1 MRVLSR
7 VALVVIVALSAV
19 PLFADHLQA
28 DCPLTLVG
36 NHPAGS
42 DFNLSPHGVFRSGS
56 QVFVLRGQILSTY
69 TISDLGDLPDPRED
83 FIGSL
88 GARETT
94 GGTAFSGG
102 FLYVSSEAGLEIFDV
117 RNVRAGGSAPALV
130 SRTPGLHYRRLAVNG
145 NTLAALYPMTD
156 MPCYPNGT
164 SFCFNTIDLFDVSN
178 KSVPFR
184 TGSISSLASRSFL
197 GWNDIAFNQG
207 FLFAAGEGGTVGF
220 NISNPATP
228 VSLGQIAVPGKFLI
242 SNSTTLLA
250 VGNDQTINIYNV
262 ALSGAISLFQVY
274 VLPFETIQRAN
285 PIAFHRQGFIDEQN
299 GRMVTMVDEIDPE
312 TLMPA
317 RTVAIDVFDFTVPL
331 WEGSY
336 ERIYENV
343 SYTAPDEVKYNPMAV
358 GPVVYVVG
366 SLSGLQ
372 TYGACGQMA
381 GKIEWDG
388 TQAINCDVPEIRGW
402 VTGDQKIANVEL
414 FLDGGSIGT
423 TTVGGPPRKD
433 VSSRTPVFTWR
444 INFDK
449 AVLNSTS
456 DAPVPHTLRAVGTDA
471 LGNRRQ
477 FASQPLLL
485 FKGSNCTTRRRSV
498 APR

>member
-7 VALVVIVALSAV
+7 VALVVIVAFAAV

-36 NHPAGS
+36 NNPASS
-42 DFNLSPHGVFRSGS
+42 DFNLSPHGVFRTNG
-56 QVFVLRGQILSTY
+56 QVFVLRGQTLTTY
-69 TISDLGDLPDPRED
+69 TVTDLGDLTVARED

-88 GARETT
+88 GARESN
-94 GGTAFSGG
+94 GGVTFNSG
-102 FLYVSSEAGLEIFDV
+102 FLYVSSEAGLEIFDL
-117 RNVRAGGSAPALV
+117 RNVRVGGAAPSLV
-130 SRTPGLHYRRLAVNG
+130 SRTPGLHYRRLAVSG
-145 NTLAALYPMTD
+145 STLAALYPMTD
-156 MPCYPNGT
+156 MPCYPNNT

-178 KSVPFR
+178 KSAPVR
-184 TGSISSLASRSFL
+184 TGSISSLASRSYL

-207 FLFAAGEGGTVGF
+207 FLFATGEGGTIGF
-220 NISNPATP
+220 NISNPAVP
-228 VSLGQIAVPGKFLI
+228 VSLGQLVIPGKFLI
-242 SNSTTLLA
+242 SNTTTLLA
-250 VGNDQTINIYNV
+250 VGNDQTINVYNV
-262 ALSGAISLFQVY
+262 ALSGAISLFQIY

-285 PIAFHRQGFIDEQN
+285 PIAFHRQGFVDEQN

-312 TLMPA
+312 TMQPA

-343 SYTAPDEVKYNPMAV
+343 SLTTPDEVKFNPVAV
-358 GPVVYVVG
+358 GPYVYVVG

-372 TYGACGQMA
+372 TYGACGQIA

-388 TQAINCDVPEIRGW
+388 TQALNCGGAEIRGW

-414 FLDGGSIGT
+414 FLDSGSLGT
-423 TTVGGPPRKD
+423 STVGGPPRQD
-433 VSSRTPVFTWR
+433 VSSRNPALTWR
-444 INFDK
+444 VTVNLDQTPRGEHI
-449 AVLNSTS
+449 
-456 DAPVPHTLRAVGTDA
+456 LRAVGTDS

-477 FASQPLLL
+477 FASQRVFFAGPG
-485 FKGSNCTTRRRSV
+485 FNCTNRRRSV
-498 APR
+498 GR